1 LYVMAQI
8 GMIQVMQDMFKMEIN
23 KISDTEIEIVSIRKR
38 YWKKE
43 VLEEEKAILE
53 KRLLE
58 VNNLL
63 KKFI

>member
-1 LYVMAQI
+1 MAQI